1 MMKTL
6 CLIFLLIP
14 FNFFGQEVY
23 YSFLTETYPNIY
35 RSDFKRVDRRI
46 VFEPNDVTI
55 VTETNQGKDIEVL
68 NIQGTQVLED
78 RLTLICENRS
88 KRKITIV
95 FPKEQE
101 EFLYIDYY
109 YRSPSTNEEIQI
121 RLHVEE
127 MQTGQGDQIKIGN
140 I

>member
-1 MMKTL
+1 MKTF
-6 CLIFLLIP
+6 CLIFLFIP
-14 FNFFGQEVY
+14 FNFFGQEIY

-68 NIQGTQVLED
+68 NFQETRIVD
-78 RLTLICENRS
+78 NRLRLICTNRS

-109 YRSPSTNEEIQI
+109 YRSLTTNEEIQL

-127 MQTGQGDQIKIGN
+127 MQTGRESTYKN
-140 I
+140 

>member
-1 MMKTL
+1 MKTL
-6 CLIFLLIP
+6 CLIFLFIP

-35 RSDFKRVDRRI
+35 RSEFKLVDRRI

-68 NIQGTQVLED
+68 NIQETQVLDD
-78 RLTLICENRS
+78 RLTLICENRN
-88 KRKITIV
+88 KHKITIV

-109 YRSPSTNEEIQI
+109 YRSLLTNEEIQL

-127 MQTGQGDQIKIGN
+127 MQNGPEDSIGIGDG
-140 I
+140 

>member
-1 MMKTL
+1 MKTL
-6 CLIFLLIP
+6 CIIFLFIP

-35 RSDFKRVDRRI
+35 RSEFKWVDRRI

-55 VTETNQGKDIEVL
+55 VTETKQGKDIEVL
-68 NIQGTQVLED
+68 KIQETQVLED
-78 RLTLICENRS
+78 RLTLIREKRS

-121 RLHVEE
+121 RLHVEKKPNCSN
-127 MQTGQGDQIKIGN
+127 DQIEIGN
-140 I
+140 G

>member
-1 MMKTL
+1 MKTL
-6 CLIFLLIP
+6 CLIFLFIP

-35 RSDFKRVDRRI
+35 RSGFKWVDRRI

-55 VTETNQGKDIEVL
+55 VTETNQGKNIEVL
-68 NIQGTQVLED
+68 NVQKAQVVDD
-78 RLTLICENRS
+78 RLILICENRN

-95 FPKEQE
+95 FPKEHE
-101 EFLYIDYY
+101 DFLYIDYY
-109 YRSPSTNEEIQI
+109 YHSLTTNEEIQL

-127 MQTGQGDQIKIGN
+127 MQNGRESTYKN
-140 I
+140 

>member
-1 MMKTL
+1 MKRL
-6 CLIFLLIP
+6 CFLFLFIP
-14 FNFFGQEVY
+14 FKFFGQEVY

-35 RSDFKRVDRRI
+35 RSEFKWVDRRI

-68 NIQGTQVLED
+68 NVQETQVVD
-78 RLTLICENRS
+78 NRLRLICTNRS

-95 FPKEQE
+95 FPKEQV

-109 YRSPSTNEEIQI
+109 YRSLTTNEEIQL

-127 MQTGQGDQIKIGN
+127 MQTGRESTYKN
-140 I
+140 

>member
-1 MMKTL
+1 MKTL
-6 CLIFLLIP
+6 CLIFLFIP

-35 RSDFKRVDRRI
+35 RSEFKLVDRRI

-68 NIQGTQVLED
+68 NIQETQVLDD

-88 KRKITIV
+88 KHKITIV

-109 YRSPSTNEEIQI
+109 YRSPTTNEEIQI

-127 MQTGQGDQIKIGN
+127 MQIDQGDSVKIRAG
-140 I
+140 

>member
-1 MMKTL
+1 MKIL
-6 CLIFLLIP
+6 CLIFLFIP

-35 RSDFKRVDRRI
+35 RSDLKRVDRRI

-68 NIQGTQVLED
+68 NVQETRIVD
-78 RLTLICENRS
+78 NRLRLICTNRN

-101 EFLYIDYY
+101 EFLYLDYY
-109 YRSPSTNEEIQI
+109 YRSPTTNEEVQI
-121 RLHVEE
+121 RIHLEE
-127 MQTGQGDQIKIGN
+127 MQVGTEDQIKIGN
-140 I
+140 G

>member
-1 MMKTL
+1 MPE
-6 CLIFLLIP
+6 I
-14 FNFFGQEVY
+14 Y

-68 NIQGTQVLED
+68 NVQETRIVD
-78 RLTLICENRS
+78 NRLRLICTNRS

-109 YRSPSTNEEIQI
+109 YRSLTTNEEIQL

-127 MQTGQGDQIKIGN
+127 MQTGRESTYKN
-140 I
+140 